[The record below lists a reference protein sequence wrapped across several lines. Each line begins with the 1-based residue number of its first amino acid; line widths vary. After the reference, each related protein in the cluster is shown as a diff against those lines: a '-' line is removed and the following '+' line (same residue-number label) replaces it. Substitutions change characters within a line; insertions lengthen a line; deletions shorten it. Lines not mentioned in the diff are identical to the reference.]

1 MQGPYPWPSSQDI
14 RLAHQIVE
22 AGLPLHIAVRDH
34 VITGSKGRSSMRSM
48 GCFSS
53 RRHCGGGGGS
63 YMERVSRISKHWTW
77 AAPLLAWLMI
87 LLGFGTSIPAILLAA
102 VLVGAVLAAVHHAEL
117 IAHRVG
123 EPFGTFVLAVAVTVI
138 ELGLIVALMSAA
150 GESAETLARDTVFA
164 AVMIILNGLVG
175 ICIFLGALRHKEQI
189 FQQTGV
195 SASLATLCA
204 LTVLTLI
211 LPNFTVSEPGPVYSF
226 SQLGFVAVVSFLLYA
241 TFVAVQTVRH
251 RDYFLPD
258 KAVAADHDSH
268 AEPPSVQR
276 AWLSAALLLACLGAV
291 VLLAKSLATPVESAV
306 AGVGA
311 PRALVGVIIAALV
324 LLPES
329 IAAVRATLANRLQ
342 TSLNLG
348 LGSALATI
356 GLTIPAVAALAIIAD
371 MPIALGLDSKSA
383 VLLFLTLIVS
393 TLTLGTGKTTILQ
406 GAVHLVIFAVYLFT
420 TIVP

>member
-1 MQGPYPWPSSQDI
+1 M
-14 RLAHQIVE
+14 
-22 AGLPLHIAVRDH
+22 
-34 VITGSKGRSSMRSM
+34 GRMSNAL
-48 GCFSS
+48 
-53 RRHCGGGGGS
+53 
-63 YMERVSRISKHWTW
+63 KHWTW
-77 AAPLLAWLMI
+77 LAPLSAWIMI
-87 LLGFGTSIPAILLAA
+87 LLSFGVGMPALPLAA
-102 VLVGAVLAAVHHAEL
+102 VLIAAVLAAVHHAEL

-138 ELGLIVALMSAA
+138 ELGLIVTLMAAA
-150 GESAETLARDTVFA
+150 GEGAATLARDTVFA

-175 ICIFLGALRHKEQI
+175 ACIFIGAVRHKEQI

-258 KAVAADHDSH
+258 KAVASDHDAH
-268 AEPPSVQR
+268 AAPPSGRQ
-276 AWLSAALLLACLGAV
+276 ALLSAVLLVSCLGAV
-291 VLLAKSLATPVESAV
+291 VLLAKALAAPVEGAVTSA
-306 AGVGA
+306 GA

-329 IAAVRATLANRLQ
+329 VAAIRATLANRLQ

-371 MPIALGLDSKSA
+371 IPIALGLDSKSA
-383 VLLFLTLIVS
+383 VLLFLTLVVS
-393 TLTLGTGKTTILQ
+393 TLTLGTGRTTILQ